1 MSKSDAEWAAWAKEN
16 RVSFQ
21 ATPLVELRG
30 HERVQVGFNLTLYGA
45 VPRQAEAGDERR
57 DAARRLKEEMRE
69 FLDQA
74 VGSNETVA
82 RTEVQPSG
90 MELVMRPENE
100 LRPEVSL
107 TLRIFHAD
115 EYMKSVTAEE
125 REGLS
130 RFEKTLVAKGLRQ
143 GHW

>member
-1 MSKSDAEWAAWAKEN
+1 MSKSEAEWAAWAKEN
-16 RVSFQ
+16 KVAFQ

-45 VPRQAEAGDERR
+45 IPPKPAGDERR
-57 DAARRLKEEMRE
+57 DAARKVKEELRE
-69 FLDQA
+69 FLEQA
-74 VGSNETVA
+74 VANQETVA
-82 RTEVQPSG
+82 RTEFQPSG
-90 MELVMRPENE
+90 MELVMRPENQ
-100 LRPEVSL
+100 LRPEVGV

-125 REGLS
+125 KEGLS
-130 RFEKTLVAKGLRQ
+130 RFEKRLVALGLRQ

>member
-16 RVSFQ
+16 KVSFQ

-30 HERVQVGFNLTLYGA
+30 HEKVQVGFNLTLYGA
-45 VPRQAEAGDERR
+45 FPPKPAAEERREAGRK
-57 DAARRLKEEMRE
+57 LKEEMRE
-69 FLDQA
+69 FLEHA
-74 VGSNETVA
+74 AAGYEHVS
-82 RTEVQPSG
+82 RTEWQPSG

-100 LRPEVSL
+100 LRPEVSV
-107 TLRIFHAD
+107 TVRIFHGD

-130 RFEKTLVAKGLRQ
+130 RFEKRLVAMGLRA